1 MKKFLQFIWEI
12 IGPVVRFI
20 VGVAAWL
27 IAIAWIF
34 TLFGM
39 LIILAPTS
47 FPTPEWVKYVIVVFD
62 TGCVIGILYNVV
74 RNAYEKVYK
83 H

>member
-47 FPTPEWVKYVIVVFD
+47 FPTPEWVKYVVVVFD
-62 TGCVIGILYNVV
+62 TGCILVILYETVK
-74 RNAYEKVYK
+74 RAYEKIYK
-83 H
+83 N